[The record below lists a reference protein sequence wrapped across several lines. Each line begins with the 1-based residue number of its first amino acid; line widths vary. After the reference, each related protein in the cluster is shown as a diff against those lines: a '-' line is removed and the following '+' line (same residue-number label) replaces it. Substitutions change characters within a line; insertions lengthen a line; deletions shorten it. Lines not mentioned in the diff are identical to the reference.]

1 VYLPARTGSRKF
13 IVFGVIALL
22 AVLLLQLGLTANAN
36 SITWDEDDHIFAG
49 YMMWKTADYGLNPE
63 HPPLVK
69 LVATLPILKMPLKT
83 PHIQQRNFKIEAYLD
98 GKDLL
103 FKNNANQILRRVRLA
118 AALLTLLLALL
129 VFFAGKEMF
138 GTGAGVI
145 GLALLVFDPNILAHG
160 AVVTTD
166 MGITCFMFA
175 TVYAFYRYNKR
186 PSIPRLLVTGLALGL
201 ALGAKHTGILVFPML
216 VLLALCEIL
225 IGPRREDGEAEPD
238 ESRARMAARLAVAIV
253 AISAIG
259 LALLWGFYG
268 FRYQA
273 RPDGLEMNPSLSEV
287 VGQISRPREARVIR
301 TFAHYHLLPESYLMG
316 LADVRNM
323 SDFYQ
328 SYVLG
333 KIYLHGQWFYFPLA
347 FLIKSTSAF
356 LLLFAIA
363 IFAIATGRLRKWREI
378 LFLTVPALF
387 HLYIAMMSRMN
398 IGVRHILP
406 LYAFF
411 AVLIGGA
418 VWALIERHRVWAY
431 VVGVLIAY
439 QAVTAVRMYPAY
451 MAYANEFW
459 GGPTQTWKL
468 LSDSNVDWAQQ
479 LKATKRYIDKN
490 HIHDCWIIYF
500 AQPVVDLNYYG
511 IPCRILPTMDAVWMN
526 EDIDTPAEID
536 GPLFF
541 SAGDLSG
548 FEFGPGKLNPYEDF
562 KTMRPVASIDYGIY
576 VFDGHFKIPRAAALS
591 HQLRAKNLLEANKAE
606 AALQEA
612 QQAVA
617 LAPDYAQGQLIL
629 GDALAALNR
638 PGDALP
644 AYRRA
649 LELARTI
656 EPDFQQGTAKKAQ
669 QGIDRILGAA
679 LQLPKS

>member
-1 VYLPARTGSRKF
+1 
-13 IVFGVIALL
+13 
-22 AVLLLQLGLTANAN
+22 
-36 SITWDEDDHIFAG
+36 
-49 YMMWKTADYGLNPE
+49 
-63 HPPLVK
+63 VK
-69 LVATLPILKMPLKT
+69 LVATLPMLHMQLKRPQL
-83 PHIQQRNFKIEAYLD
+83 QQRNFKIEAYLD

-103 FKNNANQILRRVRLA
+103 FKNNANQILLQVRLA
-118 AALLTLLLALL
+118 AAFFTLLLALL
-129 VFFAGKEMF
+129 VFCAGKEMF
-138 GTGAGVI
+138 GTAAGFI
-145 GLALLVFDPNILAHG
+145 ALALLVFDPNILAHG

-166 MGITCFMFA
+166 VGITCFMFA
-175 TVYAFYRYNKR
+175 TVYAFYRYNNR
-186 PSIPRLLVTGLALGL
+186 PSVLRLVVTGIALGL

-216 VLLALCEIL
+216 VLLAICEL
-225 IGPRREDGEAEPD
+225 LLGPRREDGEAEPD
-238 ESRARMAARLAVAIV
+238 ESRGAMARRMTVAIL

-273 RPDGLEMNPSLSEV
+273 RPDGLQMNPSLSEV
-287 VGQISRPREARVIR
+287 VGQISRPREARVIQV
-301 TFAHYHLLPESYLMG
+301 FARYHLLPESYLMG

-333 KIYLHGQWFYFPLA
+333 KIYPHGVWFYFPLA
-347 FLIKSTSAF
+347 FLIKSTTAF
-356 LLLFAIA
+356 LILLAIA
-363 IFAIATGRLRKWREI
+363 IVAIASGKLRKWREI
-378 LFLTVPALF
+378 LFLALPALF
-387 HLYIAMMSRMN
+387 HLYIAMISRMN

-431 VVGVLIAY
+431 VVGVLLAY

-479 LKATKRYIDKN
+479 LKATKRYIDKSN
-490 HIHDCWIIYF
+490 IHDCWIIYF
-500 AQPVVDLNYYG
+500 AQPVVDLDYYG

-548 FEFGPGKLNPYEDF
+548 FEFGPGKLNPYEEF
-562 KTMRPVASIDYGIY
+562 KTMKPVASIDYGIY
-576 VFDGHFKIPRAAALS
+576 VYEGHFKIPRAAALS
-591 HQLRAKNLLEANKAE
+591 HQLRAKNLLAANKAE

-617 LAPDYAQGQLIL
+617 LAPDYAQGQLVL
-629 GDALAALNR
+629 GDALAALKR
-638 PGDALP
+638 TGEALP
-644 AYRRA
+644 AYQRA

-656 EPDFQQGTAKKAQ
+656 EPEFQQATAKSAR
-669 QGIDRILGAA
+669 QGIDKTSGS
-679 LQLPKS
+679 Q